1 MNNYP
6 SLWLKITCEQIY
18 RKQIT
23 SRTWRDWL
31 RLCQVPQYSREVGS
45 KQALLLL
52 TLAHLKRENPYKKIT
67 LLQIKLK
74 LSSNSYA
81 EVQLV
86 EAMNNAYYTTA
97 RGKDLPEIILRIT
110 GKQVTLRTLYRWAQ
124 KQQVHLKAGE
134 TLSRPEVERWIQ
146 WATA

>member
-81 EVQLV
+81 QVHLV

-97 RGKDLPEIILRIT
+97 RGRDLPEIILRIT
-110 GKQVTLRTLYRWAQ
+110 GKQVTLRTLYRWAK
-124 KQQVHLKAGE
+124 KQQVDLKAGE